1 MNLLLTGAWRD
12 AKKYIPLLEEFG
24 HRVVFMQNEAD
35 ALACDPGWVEGAVCN
50 GLFLSH
56 DPDDFVSLRYV
67 QLTSAGFD
75 RVPLEQFTRRGVT
88 VNNARGVYSIPMA
101 EHAAASVLYF
111 FRHGKSFFEKQ
122 KLHLWQ
128 KDRDLRELS
137 GSTVCIIGCGSVGTE
152 CAKRFGAFGCKVFG
166 IDIDCSQKQYY
177 DRIDPIEEMYRV
189 ISLADAVILTL
200 PLTES
205 TAGLADER
213 FFDCLKDGCVLV
225 NIARGGIVRTDALIK
240 ALSERE
246 LYAALDV
253 FEEEPLD
260 EISPLWETENVLITP
275 HNSFVSDKTADRL
288 SALILKGLTG
298 RTGGDTLED
307 SGSISQK
314 QNRI

>member
-12 AKKYIPLLEEFG
+12 AKKYIPLLEKHG
-24 HRVVFMQNEAD
+24 HKVVFMQNEAD
-35 ALACDPGWVEGAVCN
+35 ALPCDPGWVEGAVCN

-56 DPDDFVSLRYV
+56 NAESFSSLRYV
-67 QLTSAGFD
+67 QLTSAGYD
-75 RVPLEQFTRRGVT
+75 RVSLEDFIRRGVT

-101 EHAAASVLYF
+101 EHAVACVLYF
-111 FRHGKSFFEKQ
+111 FRHGKGFFEKQ
-122 KLHLWQ
+122 KQHLWQ
-128 KDRDLRELS
+128 KDRDLRELC

-152 CAKRFGAFGCKVFG
+152 CAKRFSAFGCKVIG
-166 IDIDCSQKQYY
+166 IDTESSQKQYY
-177 DRIDPIEEMYRV
+177 DRIDQIEETDRA
-189 ISLADAVILTL
+189 ISRADAVILTL

-213 FFDCLKDGCVLV
+213 FFGALKDGCVLV
-225 NIARGGIVRTDALIK
+225 NIARGGIVCTDALIK

-260 EISPLWETENVLITP
+260 EASPLWEMENVLVTP

-288 SALILKGLTG
+288 SELILKGLTG